1 MGSTSTQIAAMRGMG
16 FYEPFHQISSW
27 GHAYRD
33 DGSLN
38 IGPSTIVQ
46 VDAGL
51 DNKVMI
57 NDIFLLVSECQSY
70 LCLPGG
76 LTFLTDFV

>member
-1 MGSTSTQIAAMRGMG
+1 
-16 FYEPFHQISSW
+16 
-27 GHAYRD
+27 
-33 DGSLN
+33 
-38 IGPSTIVQ
+38 